1 MTHKQIATY
10 LNNHLAGSTTILQL
24 LAQLETTH
32 TGTDLAQFFA
42 TLRADVLAERREL
55 ESLMQRLNITENP
68 LRQAAAWLA
77 EKLTQLKLRLD
88 SPADEALRLLEA
100 LELVAVGIEG
110 KRALWRSLAVASE
123 DVPELQGVDYE
134 HLLQRSEEQQ
144 RRVETVRLEAAKAA
158 FVAGA

>member
-1 MTHKQIATY
+1 MALHPDFPTSP
-10 LNNHLAGSTTILQL
+10 HLVVDPS
-24 LAQLETTH
+24 
-32 TGTDLAQFFA
+32 
-42 TLRADVLAERREL
+42 LR
-55 ESLMQRLNITENP
+55 
-68 LRQAAAWLA
+68 WF
-77 EKLTQLKLRLD
+77 
-88 SPADEALRLLEA
+88 PADEALRLLEA

-158 FVAGA
+158 FVAGS